1 MEISDWQSL
10 FERFRI
16 PMIIALVGIIFIG
29 LGIIFL
35 STKSEDKVEIISA
48 ENTATS
54 GQISA
59 DIEGAVEKPG
69 VYSLDSG
76 SRINDLLILAGGL
89 SALADREWVEKSL
102 NRAQKLTDGAKIYVP
117 RSGEKAGDAGNG
129 GSVGAVSGETAGN
142 SALVNINT
150 ASSAQLEALWGIG
163 PATAKNIIE
172 NRPYTEVGDL
182 LSKKILK
189 SNVYQKIFG
198 QLTVF

>member
-1 MEISDWQSL
+1 MEIPDWQSL
-10 FERFRI
+10 FERFRV
-16 PMIIALVGIIFIG
+16 PIIVALVGIIFIG
-29 LGIIFL
+29 LGVIFL
-35 STKSEDKVEIISA
+35 STKSKDKVEIISA
-48 ENTATS
+48 ENTTPS

-89 SALADREWVEKSL
+89 SASADREWVEKSL

-117 RSGEKAGDAGNG
+117 RVGENRLRQSSSEQ
-129 GSVGAVSGETAGN
+129 GSVEGVSQT
-142 SALVNINT
+142 SLVNINT

-163 PATAKNIIE
+163 PATSQKIIE